1 VAGVINMPCGSTID
15 SDLTATAFGN
25 QPGRWPLP
33 SAGTPR
39 QLWLRAVGAG
49 GQGRYGSARDD
60 LARLLRSAPA
70 DRLASLAHSTQAS
83 FLRQLGWHTLA
94 RGWDGRA
101 LALAGGDPE
110 AAADALIGLAA
121 DALGVGRLAAAATL
135 LSRADPIVAEAPEH
149 RLSVRRAWVAAELAM
164 AAGDGAAAV
173 RNAEVGVELAATLVD
188 GSARRRFS
196 PDIARCGGPPA
207 CGDEPGHQQ
216 VSARHRAKSDVVLAA
231 ALCSAG
237 AVDRART
244 VGEATLEL
252 TGRLGLVPLRW
263 AVACLLVDIGSPVRR
278 IGELRGI
285 RDQCARQVQHRGGA
299 WAQR

>member
-1 VAGVINMPCGSTID
+1 MPAVIDMPYDPTIE
-15 SDLTATAFGN
+15 SDLTASAFGN

-49 GQGRYGSARDD
+49 GQGRYGSARND
-60 LARLLRSAPA
+60 LTTLLRSAPA

-83 FLRQLGWHTLA
+83 FLRQLGWHRLA

-101 LALAGGDPE
+101 LALAGTDPE

-135 LSRADPIVAEAPEH
+135 LSRAEPIVAEAPQY
-149 RLSVRRAWVAAELAM
+149 RLLVRRAWVAAELAM
-164 AAGDGAAAV
+164 VAGDGAAAV
-173 RNAEVGVELAATLVD
+173 RNAEVAVELAATTVD
-188 GSARRRFS
+188 GS
-196 PDIARCGGPPA
+196 
-207 CGDEPGHQQ
+207 
-216 VSARHRAKSDVVLAA
+216 VSARHCAKSAVVLAA

-237 AVDRART
+237 AVDRARS
-244 VGEATLEL
+244 VGEVTLEL

-263 AVACLLVDIGSPVRR
+263 AVACLLVDLVDTVSLTRPIT
-278 IGELRGI
+278 ELCDI
-285 RDQCARQVQHRGGA
+285 RDECARQVQHWGGA
-299 WAQR
+299 WARR